1 MARLVIFDDSVR
13 GLELPNRPV
22 LIGRS
27 KKNDVPINDS
37 LLSRKHCSVVPVGS
51 RYRLFDLRSSNGT
64 YLNGKRIERV
74 DLDVDDII
82 EIGHTVMVFLEDGV
96 WNRGEGLAQLRNP
109 LKAQE
114 LIGRIKL
121 HHRSRK
127 GAARIPVVAIGA
139 PPSRGA
145 AERTG
150 RKAKRS
156 GRRSPAGISGN
167 LADLVE
173 ELESFIT
180 QRAILILSRDSARLR
195 RLINEVLREALAAP
209 GATPG
214 EVPAPGAASGG
225 TGALRRRI
233 RASLMARLSAGAL
246 PEEPASSPDT
256 SEVGSGGS
264 G

>member
-37 LLSRKHCSVVPVGS
+37 LLSRKHCSVVPMGS
-51 RYRLFDLRSSNGT
+51 RYRLLDLRSSNGT
-64 YLNGKRIERV
+64 YLNGKRIEKV
-74 DLDVDDII
+74 DLAVDDII
-82 EIGHTVMVFLEDGV
+82 EIGNTVMVFLEDGV

-127 GAARIPVVAIGA
+127 GQGRIPLVAIESQPAKGA
-139 PPSRGA
+139 P
-145 AERTG
+145 ER
-150 RKAKRS
+150 A
-156 GRRSPAGISGN
+156 GRRSKRPGRKPAAAVP
-167 LADLVE
+167 ADLSDFAD
-173 ELESFIT
+173 ELENFIT
-180 QRAILILSRDSARLR
+180 HRALFILSRDSVPLR
-195 RLINEVLREALAAP
+195 RLINEVLREALAGPAGPSGETSSSGAP
-209 GATPG
+209 DEP
-214 EVPAPGAASGG
+214 
-225 TGALRRRI
+225 GALRRRI
-233 RASLMARLSAGAL
+233 RASLAARLAGGARSGKA
-246 PEEPASSPDT
+246 ASSPDA
-256 SEVGSGGS
+256 SEVGSSGS